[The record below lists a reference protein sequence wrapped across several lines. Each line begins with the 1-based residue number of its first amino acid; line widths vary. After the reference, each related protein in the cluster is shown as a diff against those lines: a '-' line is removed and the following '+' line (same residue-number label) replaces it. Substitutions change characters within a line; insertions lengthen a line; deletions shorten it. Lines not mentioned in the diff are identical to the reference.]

1 MIIRTALREFAAYLA
16 NPRLIVPVGL
26 NTPGERPRW
35 LVMAGLYLAGLVVIG
50 ALLSIWV
57 RLLPVSAPEAF
68 AGHSPWLLVLLV
80 VAIAPPCEEALFRG
94 WLTGRPRALWLVAM
108 ALVVAALCACLV
120 LHVAETA
127 AALGV
132 IATGVAAITGWWRL
146 RHLVDPPRRF
156 VAGYRISFAL
166 SVMVFAALHLT
177 NYAHPTLATVPMV
190 LPQMWA
196 GLVFG
201 YVRMRQGL
209 GASIALHATGNA
221 AMLTAALLSGIL
233 FH

>member
-1 MIIRTALREFAAYLA
+1 MIIGPTIREFAAYLA
-16 NPRLIVPVGL
+16 NPRLIVPVPPA
-26 NTPGERPRW
+26 TPGERQRW
-35 LVMAGLYLAGLVVIG
+35 IVMAGLYLAGLTVLG
-50 ALLSIWV
+50 LLLSFWV
-57 RLLPVSAPEAF
+57 RLFPVPAPEAF
-68 AGHSPWLLVLLV
+68 SGHSPWLLAVLV
-80 VAIAPPCEEALFRG
+80 VGIAPACEELLFRG

-108 ALVVAALCACLV
+108 ALVVAGLFACLL

-132 IATGVAAITGWWRL
+132 IATGVAAFAGWWRL
-146 RHLVDPPRRF
+146 RRLVDPPRRF
-156 VAGYRISFAL
+156 VEGYRVWFAL

-177 NYAHPTLATVPMV
+177 NYPHPTLATVPMV
-190 LPQMWA
+190 LPQVWA

-209 GASIALHATGNA
+209 GASIAVHAAGNA
-221 AMLTAALLSGIL
+221 AMLGAALLSGVL